1 MENMEMLKL
10 FSCFINEEL
19 EDIEKYAKQA
29 IKWKD
34 RKSDIAEGFVNLSK
48 QEAAHYQSLHDMVI
62 KLIKYA
68 ADAGEGL
75 TNGEM
80 AVYEFLK
87 DTETEKYLKGK
98 EYQEIYR
105 DM

>member
-19 EDIEKYAKQA
+19 EDVEKYAKQA

-34 RKSDIAEGFVNLSK
+34 RKSDIAEGFMNLSK
-48 QEAAHYQSLHDMVI
+48 QEATHYQSLHDMVI

-68 ADAGEGL
+68 ADAENGL
-75 TNGEM
+75 TDDEM